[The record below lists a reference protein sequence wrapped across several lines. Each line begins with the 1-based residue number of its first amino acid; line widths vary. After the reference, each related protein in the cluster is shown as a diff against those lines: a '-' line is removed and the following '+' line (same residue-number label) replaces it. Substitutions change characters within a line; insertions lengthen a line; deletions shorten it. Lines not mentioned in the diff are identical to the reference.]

1 MAAVKANLWINPN
14 LFLARNPVYPV
25 YLEIQCVREGAPDL
39 AAILAKVD
47 QVVRGIAGITP
58 WEFDDHIARYTEALA
73 KSEELIAVAQED
85 LDAILSRGED
95 EPQAVEAMVGIGGAL
110 PLVLALLKIVNL
122 YRNGASY
129 GEIFEAAMA
138 LLALLGQSS

>member
-1 MAAVKANLWINPN
+1 M
-14 LFLARNPVYPV
+14 
-25 YLEIQCVREGAPDL
+25 YLELQCVREGAPDL

-58 WEFDDHIARYTEALA
+58 WEFDDHIAQYTEALA

-85 LDAILSRGED
+85 LDALLSRGED

-110 PLVLALLKIVNL
+110 PLVLALLKVVNL
-122 YRNGASY
+122 IRNGASY
-129 GEIFEAAMA
+129 AEIFEAVMA